1 MKENKLF
8 IEHILESIN
17 KIETYSENITKEKLI
32 NDTKIQDALIRR
44 IEIIGEAA
52 KNLPE
57 TFRTKYNYIN
67 WSEIIRMRDK
77 IVHHYFGVDL
87 NIIWDV
93 IKTDIPDLKNKILK
107 IKKDLNKLDKEKI

>member
-17 KIETYSENITKEKLI
+17 KIETYSENLTKEKLVH
-32 NDTKIQDALIRR
+32 DTKIQDALIRR

-57 TFRTKYNYIN
+57 IFRTKYNYIN

-87 NIIWDV
+87 DIIWGI
-93 IKTDIPDLKNKILK
+93 IKIDIPSLKIKILK
-107 IKKDLNKLDKEKI
+107 IRNNLN